1 MILNREQARSIFQDD
16 MAADKNHEGVL
27 IRREDPNSL
36 QRMQK
41 TLQAFELPDTTQLIW
56 FDVSTILGIIRGG
69 VALGENE
76 IYLKEGKQPTV
87 TIPIQE
93 IYQVEK
99 TGKKQVTVKLPHNR
113 KVQLPIAGEM
123 AKPLANYVL
132 ALQLSFYLRK
142 LEEQHE

>member
-1 MILNREQARSIFQDD
+1 
-16 MAADKNHEGVL
+16 MADDKNHEGVL
-27 IRREDPNSL
+27 LRKEDPNSL

-41 TLQAFELPDTTQLIW
+41 ALQAFELPGTTQLIW
-56 FDVSTILGIIRGG
+56 YDVSTILGIIRGG

-76 IYLKEGKQPTV
+76 IYLKESKKPTV
-87 TIPIQE
+87 AIPIQE

-99 TGKKQVTVKLPHNR
+99 TGKKQVTVRLPHNQ

-123 AKPLANYVL
+123 AKPIANYVL

-142 LEEQHE
+142 QEEQYE